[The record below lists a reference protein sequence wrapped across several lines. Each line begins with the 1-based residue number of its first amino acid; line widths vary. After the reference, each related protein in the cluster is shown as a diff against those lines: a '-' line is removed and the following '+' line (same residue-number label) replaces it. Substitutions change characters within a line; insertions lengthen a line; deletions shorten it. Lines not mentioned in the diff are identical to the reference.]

1 MKTINFEELWI
12 RDRFKLSN
20 ESIWTKI
27 GVDTARGHS
36 KDSIKLKKMICGYIG
51 DTICSFELTDKIE
64 FIPVS

>member
-12 RDRFKLSN
+12 GDRFKLSD

-36 KDSIKLKKMICGYIG
+36 KESIKLKDRGYGYIG
-51 DTICSFELTDKIE
+51 DSICSFELTDKIE
-64 FIPVS
+64 FIPV